1 MKHTK
6 TWLSIT
12 CNGTIEVLC
21 GMSFEALPNAQIT
34 SFLGILHCFCLWRVK
49 PYFPPSFAFE
59 ASCWSSHASSRAQA
73 HHRSV
78 ITGAISGHSLH
89 FLGFATLLITNG
101 CCYCYSKSTNNS
113 TQSTDYPL
121 FRPLLLLANF
131 ILFILPCPAT
141 QPPTNRSTLL
151 IVNDLCVCVC
161 VCVENLHEY
170 SIN

>member
-101 CCYCYSKSTNNS
+101 CCYCYSKSTNNCQLS
-113 TQSTDYPL
+113 PL
-121 FRPLLLLANF
+121 ITLCSDLCCCLQ
-131 ILFILPCPAT
+131 ILFFLFYPVQLLNPPPIVPPC
-141 QPPTNRSTLL
+141 
-151 IVNDLCVCVC
+151 
-161 VCVENLHEY
+161 
-170 SIN
+170 